1 MDLSLRILLT
11 CAIAIVLGIILGN
24 SAVYVF
30 NRIPGKWLTDYD
42 EEPSEELLHP
52 TVQRVKSV
60 PYKYAFTGLFI
71 AAGIITG
78 IKDPL
83 TALPFLAA
91 LWLLL
96 LMSIADIKYMVVP
109 DQLMILLILTG
120 LGFLPSR
127 MAVYHRHAF
136 YDSLLGM
143 TSGLVIMLAIALFSR
158 AIYKKWALGG
168 ADVKLLTVTGFLTG
182 FYGVLIVFVLS
193 TFMSAL
199 HFAFLVITKR
209 AELKETRPLIPYI
222 SLAFAIYF
230 IFIRA
235 HIADFM
241 ITL

>member
-1 MDLSLRILLT
+1 
-11 CAIAIVLGIILGN
+11 
-24 SAVYVF
+24 
-30 NRIPGKWLTDYD
+30 
-42 EEPSEELLHP
+42 
-52 TVQRVKSV
+52 
-60 PYKYAFTGLFI
+60 
-71 AAGIITG
+71 
-78 IKDPL
+78 
-83 TALPFLAA
+83 
-91 LWLLL
+91 
-96 LMSIADIKYMVVP
+96 
-109 DQLMILLILTG
+109 
-120 LGFLPSR
+120 
-127 MAVYHRHAF
+127 
-136 YDSLLGM
+136 
-143 TSGLVIMLAIALFSR
+143 MLARALFSR